1 MQALTACPDHRVA
14 WHRKTDYVNGMDKFA
29 NDGPL
34 AFTLREMHGL
44 ARSARFWA
52 VLAGIIAV
60 LGLAGPFNSFATMSL
75 AERTLYWALVVIG
88 SFAVGLF
95 VSMLTTV
102 TVEGAGLSAPPA
114 LLLGSLLAAL
124 PIAAYNGLVQA
135 VFFRSGLSAEFI
147 EVLPYALVISVIVAF
162 IYRIARDDEPEPTA
176 AATDGSSTPVSS
188 VVLEKL
194 PRRIGRDVVSVQ
206 AQDHYVKVTTPLGSA
221 LVLMK
226 LSHAE
231 RDLAALDGLRVH
243 RSWWVRTRHAKR
255 LVRADGRLF
264 VETTGG
270 ATVPVGRTYRE
281 QVLALFE
288 TG

>member
-1 MQALTACPDHRVA
+1 MRALTTCPDHRVA

-60 LGLAGPFNSFATMSL
+60 LGLAGPFDSFGTMSL
-75 AERTLYWALVVIG
+75 AERTFYWALVVIG

-102 TVEGAGLSAPPA
+102 TVEGAGLPAPVA
-114 LLLGSLLAAL
+114 LLLGSLVAAL
-124 PIAAYNGLVQA
+124 PIAAYNGFVQA
-135 VFFRSGLSAEFI
+135 AFFRSGLPAEFI

-162 IYRIARDDEPEPTA
+162 TYRYARGDEPEPA
-176 AATDGSSTPVSS
+176 ALGPGEGARVSS
-188 VVLEKL
+188 AVLDKL
-194 PRRIGRDVVSVQ
+194 PQRIGKDVICVQ

-221 LVLMK
+221 LVLIK
-226 LSHAE
+226 LGHAE

-243 RSWWVRTRHAKR
+243 RSWWVRKRHAKR
-255 LVRADGRLF
+255 LVRADGKLF
-264 VETTGG
+264 VEMTDG
-270 ATVPVGRTYRE
+270 ATVPVGRKYRE